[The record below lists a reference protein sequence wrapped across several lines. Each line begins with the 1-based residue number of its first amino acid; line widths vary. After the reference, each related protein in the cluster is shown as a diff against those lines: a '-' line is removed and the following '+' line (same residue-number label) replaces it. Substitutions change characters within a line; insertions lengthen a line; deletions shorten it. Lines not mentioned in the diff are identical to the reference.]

1 MRDGEAPHDAARDDA
16 KDREIAHLRHELARL
31 AHLVDGLA
39 GRDGQRECL
48 QGAFVDNASHE
59 LRTPLTTILGLAE
72 LLEDGAAGPL
82 NATQQAFAGEIK
94 QAGRRLT
101 DLIEDL
107 LEMAQLQA
115 GALKLLR
122 QECDLRGLANE
133 VADAYRP
140 LAERDGLA
148 LIYTAPPHSVVVCG
162 DERRLRKAAGHLM
175 ANALKFTP
183 SGGRVAVSVAL
194 EPSIARLEVTD
205 TGIGIE
211 PAALMRLFTPFYQVD
226 ATMTRTHGGA
236 GLGLALAKGL
246 IEAHGGQIYASSEPG
261 RGSRFGFTLPCA

>member
-1 MRDGEAPHDAARDDA
+1 M
-16 KDREIAHLRHELARL
+16 
-31 AHLVDGLA
+31 
-39 GRDGQRECL
+39 
-48 QGAFVDNASHE
+48 SHE

-82 NATQQAFAGEIK
+82 NATQQAFAGDIK

-115 GALKLLR
+115 GALNLLR
-122 QECDLRGLANE
+122 EACDLRGLARE
-133 VADAYRP
+133 VAETFRP
-140 LAERDGLA
+140 VAEREGLV
-148 LIYTAPPHSVVVCG
+148 LSYTAPAHSVLVCG
-162 DERRLRKAAGHLM
+162 DERRLRKAAGHLV

-194 EPSIARLEVTD
+194 EPAVARLEVTD

-211 PAALMRLFTPFYQVD
+211 PAALTQLFTPFYQVD
-226 ATMTRTHGGA
+226 ATMTRAHGEA

-246 IEAHGGQIYASSEPG
+246 IEAHGGQIYALSEPG